1 MKWTPD
7 ADGYMTEAGI
17 YRARV
22 SRTWSVTAVPIA
34 GSLDSLA
41 VVSRQPDGWIWR
53 VSKNSKPWKKN
64 TARLL
69 KDCKRRAEDVITA
82 ALLEVP
88 NEP

>member
-7 ADGYMTEAGI
+7 ADGYATEAGI

-22 SRTWSVTAVPIA
+22 NRCYSMTAVPIA
-34 GSLDSLA
+34 GSLDSIA
-41 VVSRQPDGWIWR
+41 VVSRRPDGWIWR
-53 VSKNSKPWKKN
+53 VSKDGKPWKKG

-82 ALLEVP
+82 ALLEAT
-88 NEP
+88 NG